1 VQEVQVDDLFAVLES
16 SMTRAGAD
24 DASLAAEPARSYRR
38 KTVVYLLG
46 EGVLTPDDRPWGE
59 RAVIRTDPPGTTTV
73 TRGPAGAD
81 LGTMVKALLAMAES
95 SPDAPSEVEA
105 EDGSF
110 RVVKSK
116 VPVDHTHWEV
126 VFRWEEPRQGGYD
139 AVILNSFGECTF
151 RLGGYLSRADGPAQL
166 TYQEGKSHKTW
177 FFYGLCH
184 NLDGPANVT
193 EDADGNLVPTLLKD
207 IATYFVGGTGV
218 GEALWQELRAMAQR
232 GTPLPE
238 LPVWATVLGDRS
250 VARKLVNGRA
260 VTQKGDCAATVRKM
274 AKTGV
279 PPDYVKRLQGT
290 GAGNSDITK
299 LYLQGVPLEQAVER
313 FRSSW
318 KGALAGL
325 PSAARSPV
333 T

>member
-139 AVILNSFGECTF
+139 AVTLNSFGECTF

-207 IATYFVGGTGV
+207 IATYFVGGTLGSARPFGRSCV
-218 GEALWQELRAMAQR
+218 PWPKEARPYPSWPSGPPSWVTEAWPGNWSTAGWSRRKVTAQR
-232 GTPLPE
+232 
-238 LPVWATVLGDRS
+238 RS
-250 VARKLVNGRA
+250 GRWRKLVYL
-260 VTQKGDCAATVRKM
+260 
-274 AKTGV
+274 
-279 PPDYVKRLQGT
+279 P
-290 GAGNSDITK
+290 IT
-299 LYLQGVPLEQAVER
+299 
-313 FRSSW
+313 
-318 KGALAGL
+318 
-325 PSAARSPV
+325 
-333 T
+333 